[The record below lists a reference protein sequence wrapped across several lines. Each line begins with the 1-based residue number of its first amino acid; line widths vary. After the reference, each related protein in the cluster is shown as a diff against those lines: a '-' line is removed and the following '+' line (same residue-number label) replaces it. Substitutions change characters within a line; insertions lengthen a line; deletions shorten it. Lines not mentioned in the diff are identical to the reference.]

1 MTGLAMEVIS
11 IVQDSMK
18 VMQGEVGRI
27 CPCPVEFWPDKAE
40 DDSAHDRENRGKSDL
55 PPPLVR

>member
-1 MTGLAMEVIS
+1 MEVVS